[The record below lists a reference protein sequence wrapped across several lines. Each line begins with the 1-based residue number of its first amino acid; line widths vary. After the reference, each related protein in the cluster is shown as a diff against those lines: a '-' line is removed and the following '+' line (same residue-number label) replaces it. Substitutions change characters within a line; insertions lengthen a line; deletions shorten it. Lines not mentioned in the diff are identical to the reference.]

1 MEAVVLALVAGFLFA
16 VGAGLQHR
24 AARASLAAL
33 PTDAPP
39 APLSGWLPI
48 TGALRRL
55 VRNRLWLTGWAVN
68 VGGFTF
74 QAIALHHGAVGLV
87 QPVLVTQLLF
97 TIPVA
102 AWQTGRRPA
111 PGDWAAGACVCVGI
125 GLFVGAWG
133 TEAARP
139 GPDRSAVLFAV
150 LAALGLAVLLVV
162 VGARLRAGLRAAV
175 ASVAAG
181 LCFASSAVLTKLT
194 FDDVVRAGL
203 GHVLSEWSIYLLAVS
218 LVLGLVIGQD
228 ALAAGALP
236 TAVAGMAITNP
247 LASAAIG
254 VLAFHEAVPSTA
266 GAVVG
271 LSFAGVLLAVGVLG
285 LAQSPTIRE
294 GLDPAGAR
302 AEEPTVE
309 PAVQAKQIPAI
320 RGV

>member
-1 MEAVVLALVAGFLFA
+1 MTAVALALVAGFLFA

-33 PTDAPP
+33 PADAPP
-39 APLSGWLPI
+39 AALSGWLPI
-48 TGALRRL
+48 MGALRRL
-55 VRNRLWLTGWAVN
+55 VCNRVWLAGWGVN
-68 VGGFTF
+68 VAGFGI
-74 QAIALHHGAVGLV
+74 QAVALHHGAVGLV

-102 AWQTGRRPA
+102 AWQTGLRPA
-111 PGDWAAGACVCVGI
+111 AADWAAGACVCAGI
-125 GLFVGAWG
+125 ALFVAAWG
-133 TEAARP
+133 TDPAEP
-139 GPDRSAVLFAV
+139 GPDRPRVLAAV
-150 LAALGLAVLLVV
+150 LAALVLAVLLVIA
-162 VGARLRAGLRAAV
+162 GAGRRPGLRAGM

-181 LCFASSAVLTKLT
+181 LCFASTAVLTKVT
-194 FDDVVRAGL
+194 FDDLVRAGA
-203 GHVLSEWSIYLLAVS
+203 GHVLSEWPVYALTVS

-254 VLAFHEAVPSTA
+254 VLAFHEAVPTTA

-271 LSFAGVLLAVGVLG
+271 LSFAGVLLSVGVLG

-294 GLDPAGAR
+294 GLDPGVRDAEGRASEHGAT
-302 AEEPTVE
+302 ATH
-309 PAVQAKQIPAI
+309 IPAI